1 MMALYPDLVDLSRIE
16 DPYGSWPL
24 DLKGENPRLSTAGY
38 GEYLIETTVEAV
50 GRKVLE
56 LGL

>member
-1 MMALYPDLVDLSRIE
+1 MALYPDLVDLSRIE

-50 GRKVLE
+50 GCKVVE

>member
-1 MMALYPDLVDLSRIE
+1 MMALNPDLVDLSRIE

-24 DLKGENPRLSTAGY
+24 DLKGEEQRLSTAGY
-38 GEYLIETTVEAV
+38 GEHLIETTVGA
-50 GRKVLE
+50 GGCKVVE